1 MHKYLSLFLL
11 VLFSFD
17 IKATLQF
24 ERYELEEGLS
34 QNTVNCL
41 LQDHKGF
48 LWVCTQDGLNRFDG
62 YAFKTFEED
71 SKNATAI
78 SDDYVISIF
87 ESSDRSLWIGTRS
100 GGLNRFDFA
109 THQFEHYKGET
120 DPNGI
125 KLTRVT
131 SIVEIDKDILWLG
144 TYKGVVAFS
153 RANNT
158 YQVIDIGY
166 PRESTHITAMLK
178 DKRGNVWVGTR
189 YKGLVRL
196 NPKQENNNNYFNKES
211 IATFASDTIW
221 ALYQD
226 SHSNIWIGTEKG
238 ALRYSYAE
246 NEFFLFQHS
255 SSDVTSLS
263 NDIVRSFTE
272 DYDNDLW
279 VATDYGLN
287 KLSLIDYTIT
297 RHVHNPSD
305 EKSMGG
311 NSINALHMTDD
322 NVLWLGLFSKGL
334 NKHIV
339 DANRFQHIKHN
350 PADPTSISSNNI
362 WAINVYSNNVWLG
375 TDGGGLNRYDIEK
388 HTSTRYLH
396 DPLNDNSIVENRVW
410 ALLQTSEEE
419 LWIGS
424 YGKGLSKM
432 NPLTGTFTHY
442 PYDEFNDS
450 SVVGESVV
458 KIFQDK
464 SMRIWVGTNNGLS
477 RYDPATDS
485 FIRYGITHLPD
496 FPQAYILNIT
506 QDTHGDL
513 WLSTY
518 DEGVIRLNPDTGEYV
533 EYRHNKDDLNSIA
546 NNKIMHILVD
556 SRGFYWVSTYGN
568 GISILDLNNDTT
580 THLTTRDGLAND
592 SVYAVI
598 EDQKG
603 EFWISTNNGIS
614 KYNPLTKQ
622 FTNYGL
628 SSGIQS
634 TEFNSGAYFKDKKGR
649 IFFGGV
655 NGFNFFHPSQIE
667 VKNVDLA
674 VNLTELRVFNKVVD
688 VETNSAVASDEFT
701 LDKAIDESET
711 VTFSYQESLV
721 SFEFSTLNY
730 AYEKEIYFQ
739 YKLVGFDDE
748 WITTD
753 YQQRRATYTSLP
765 SGRYKLLI
773 RARLQAGDWSK
784 DAKAINV
791 IVKPAPWFS
800 GYAVTA
806 YVLIIGLVVLAFINQ
821 RVQRF
826 KRVKESE
833 ERLSLA
839 LWGSKNELWDW
850 HLDKRILYKS
860 GLAGQKFKKEVIEN
874 FDFQQLK
881 LIIHP
886 DDYVNVEQQYFTHI
900 KNTSEHLE
908 VRYRKKDEEGVWR
921 WFRAR
926 VKAVTRDENS
936 QATRIVGTVED
947 VNTLVEAEDNLK
959 QLNEELE
966 QRVIARTQELSNTLT
981 ELKSTQAQLIES
993 EKMASLVGLVSGVAH
1008 ELNTPLGIVVSSFS
1022 QLEDNIGALIN
1033 NLRSKSLTLKK
1044 LERFDREAQA
1054 LTELTNNSI
1063 KRAIRLVQNFKAL
1076 SLSERSESVVK
1087 FVMND
1092 LLDEVKSSH
1101 SENLVKQQVNLVF
1114 EGDGNIALCQF
1125 QNCLFE
1131 VLYQLIEN
1139 SITHAFDG
1147 IEKPQVTIGWA
1158 IEKGN
1163 LLLTYQDNGCGIEQT
1178 SREKI
1183 FEPFYTTK
1191 RGQGCTGLGMTIIYN
1206 QVKLVMRGN
1215 IHDEFTQ
1222 SSSKQGMLI
1231 SFAIPLNMHDL
1242 K

>member
-1 MHKYLSLFLL
+1 LHKYLGLFLL

-17 IKATLQF
+17 TKATLQF

-109 THQFEHYKGET
+109 TQRFEHYKGET

-144 TYKGVVAFS
+144 TYKGIVAFS
-153 RANNT
+153 RAKNT
-158 YQVIDIGY
+158 YQIIDIGY

-255 SSDVTSLS
+255 SSDVTTLS

-279 VATDYGLN
+279 IATEYGLN

-297 RHVHNPSD
+297 RHIHNPSD

-350 PADPTSISSNNI
+350 PMDPTSISSNNI
-362 WAINVYSNNVWLG
+362 WAISVYGKNVWLG
-375 TDGGGLNRYDIEK
+375 TDGGGLNLYDIEN

-396 DPLNDNSIVENRVW
+396 DPLNDNSVVENRVW

-450 SVVGESVV
+450 SVIGESVV

-464 SMRIWVGTNNGLS
+464 SKRIWVGTNNGLS

-485 FIRYGITHLPD
+485 FIRYGITHLPE

-506 QDTHGDL
+506 QDTYGDL
-513 WLSTY
+513 WLSSY

-533 EYRHNKDDLNSIA
+533 EYRHNKDDPKSIA
-546 NNKIMHILVD
+546 NNKIMHILAD

-598 EDQKG
+598 EDHKG
-603 EFWISTNNGIS
+603 EFWISTNSGIS
-614 KYNPLTKQ
+614 QYNPLTKQ

-688 VETNSAVASDEFT
+688 VETNSAVTSDEFT

-765 SGRYKLLI
+765 SGRYKFLI
-773 RARLQAGDWSK
+773 RARLQTGDWSK
-784 DAKAINV
+784 EAKAINV
-791 IVKPAPWFS
+791 VVKAAPWFS
-800 GYAVTA
+800 GYAIMA
-806 YVLIIGLVVLAFINQ
+806 YALIIGFVALAFINQ

-850 HLDKRILYKS
+850 HLDKRTLYKS
-860 GLAGQKFKKEVIEN
+860 GLAGQKFNKEVIKN
-874 FDFQQLK
+874 FEFQQLK

-886 DDYVNVEQQYFTHI
+886 DDYANVEEKYFTHI

-947 VNTLVEAEDNLK
+947 VNTLVEAEENLK

-966 QRVIARTQELSNTLT
+966 HRVIARTQELSNTLT

-1008 ELNTPLGIVVSSFS
+1008 ELNTPLGIAVSSFS
-1022 QLEDNIGALIN
+1022 QLEENIGVLIT
-1033 NLRSKSLTLKK
+1033 NLKRKSLTLKK
-1044 LERFDREAQA
+1044 LERFDSEAQA

-1076 SLSERSESVVK
+1076 SLNERSESIVK
-1087 FVMND
+1087 FVIND
-1092 LLDEVKSSH
+1092 LLDEVKASH
-1101 SENLVKQQVNLVF
+1101 SENLVKQQVNIVF
-1114 EGDGNIALCQF
+1114 KGDGNIVLCQF

-1147 IEKPQVTIGWA
+1147 IENPQVTIRWA
-1158 IEKGN
+1158 REKGN
-1163 LLLTYQDNGCGIEQT
+1163 LLLSYQDNGCGIEQT
-1178 SREKI
+1178 RREKI

-1206 QVKLVMRGN
+1206 QVKLVMHGN

-1222 SSSKQGMLI
+1222 SSNKQGMLI
-1231 SFAIPLNMHDL
+1231 TFTIPLNMHDL